1 MLNPKLCGFYHPE
14 FQKSRIGRCMMLN
27 PKLYGKFIPRIFFGD
42 FGWPPFQKPI
52 EEWEKVRSGPR
63 FVAVNGIGIDLLR
76 WWYSS
81 ITTTRHCP
89 LVVGRN
95 DNGSLHTSKSI
106 LWKKSNQTW
115 WMIHFSTF
123 FSFKPGFTSDLPD
136 YFGSPLIPKS
146 HLFAGTC
153 GTWLDEWWPS
163 PALSPGWTAIDS

>member
-1 MLNPKLCGFYHPE
+1 MMLNPKLCGFYHPE
-14 FQKSRIGRCMMLN
+14 FQKSRIDRCMMLN

-95 DNGSLHTSKSI
+95 DQAACIPLKVSCEKKQPNLVNDSFFPLFSL
-106 LWKKSNQTW
+106 NQDSHQT
-115 WMIHFSTF
+115 
-123 FSFKPGFTSDLPD
+123 LPD

-153 GTWLDEWWPS
+153 GTWLD
-163 PALSPGWTAIDS
+163 A

>member
-1 MLNPKLCGFYHPE
+1 MMLNPKLCGFYHPE

-106 LWKKSNQTW
+106 L
-115 WMIHFSTF
+115 
-123 FSFKPGFTSDLPD
+123 
-136 YFGSPLIPKS
+136 
-146 HLFAGTC
+146 
-153 GTWLDEWWPS
+153 
-163 PALSPGWTAIDS
+163 